1 MKNYLLI
8 ILLVLAIAICAILC
22 RQISRSNER
31 IREQITELEVKIE
44 QSKKPQAYHQNSQ
57 STQNQPEAVP
67 PSAHT
72 ANMELR
78 KEKRILE
85 KQVAEQKQADYKLD
99 KIISPSIRDK
109 RREITLA
116 ELEKLDPAAYAHLLE
131 SIQAEER
138 RKREKMEQ
146 RMNFIATMDTT
157 FLSAEENNHL
167 KEYLQLLN
175 RAYEM
180 RFNGEK
186 VPPEMFIGYL
196 DIRNLVNKYCLAA
209 IGCSNPSLPDAQ
221 MSLHIWSQTPHYMVL
236 NPMPSIFFRQLQKE
250 ANHE

>member
-8 ILLVLAIAICAILC
+8 ILLVLAIVIGSVLC

-31 IREQITELEVKIE
+31 IREQIAELEVKIE

-67 PSAHT
+67 SSAHA

-85 KQVAEQKQADYKLD
+85 KQVAEQKQVANELD
-99 KIISPSIRDK
+99 KVITPPSFRGDK
-109 RREITLA
+109 RRKVTLA
-116 ELEKLDPAAYAHLLE
+116 ELEKLDPAAYAHHLE

-146 RMNFIATMDTT
+146 RMNFISTMDTT

-175 RAYEM
+175 QAYEM
-180 RFNGEK
+180 RLNGEK
-186 VPPEMFIGYL
+186 VPREMFTSYL

-221 MSLHIWSQTPHYMVL
+221 MNLLIWSQTPRYRVL
-236 NPMPSIFFRQLQKE
+236 NPLPSIPSTSKGGRP
-250 ANHE
+250 

>member
-8 ILLVLAIAICAILC
+8 IMLVLAIVISSILC

-31 IREQITELEVKIE
+31 ILEQIAELEVEFE
-44 QSKKPQAYHQNSQ
+44 QSKKPKAIARNSQ
-57 STQNQPEAVP
+57 STQNQPKAVP
-67 PSAHT
+67 SSAHA

-85 KQVAEQKQADYKLD
+85 KQVAEQKQADNELD
-99 KIISPSIRDK
+99 KTISPSLRGK

-116 ELEKLDPAAYAHLLE
+116 ELEKLDPAAYAHHLE

-157 FLSAEENNHL
+157 LLPTEETACL

-175 RAYEM
+175 QAYEM
-180 RFNGEK
+180 RLNGEK
-186 VPPEMFIGYL
+186 VPREMFTGYL
-196 DIRNLVNKYCLAA
+196 GIRNLVNKYCLAA
-209 IGCSNPSLPDAQ
+209 IGCHNPSLPSAQ
-221 MSLHIWSQTPHYMVL
+221 TSLYIWSQTPHYMVL
-236 NPMPSIFFRQLQKE
+236 NPLPSIPSTSKGGRP
-250 ANHE
+250 

>member
-1 MKNYLLI
+1 MKEYLLI
-8 ILLVLAIAICAILC
+8 ILLVLGTVICSILC
-22 RQISRSNER
+22 RQTSRSNEQ
-31 IREQITELEVKIE
+31 IRQQIAELKTEIE
-44 QSKKPQAYHQNSQ
+44 QAKKPKITPRKPQQ
-57 STQNQPEAVP
+57 TQNQSNETASTAH
-67 PSAHT
+67 SAN
-72 ANMELR
+72 AELR
-78 KEKRILE
+78 REKRILE
-85 KQVAEQKQADYKLD
+85 KQVAEQKQADNELD
-99 KIISPSIRDK
+99 KVISPSPRGK

-116 ELEKLDPAAYAHLLE
+116 ELEKLDPAAYAHHLE

-175 RAYEM
+175 QAYEM
-180 RFNGEK
+180 RLNGEK
-186 VPPEMFIGYL
+186 VPREMFTGYL

-221 MSLHIWSQTPHYMVL
+221 MNLLIWSQTPRYMVL
-236 NPMPSIFFRQLQKE
+236 NPLPSIPSTSKGGRP
-250 ANHE
+250 

>member
-8 ILLVLAIAICAILC
+8 IMLVLAIVISSILC

-31 IREQITELEVKIE
+31 IREQIAELEVEIE
-44 QSKKPQAYHQNSQ
+44 QSKKPKAVARNSQ

-67 PSAHT
+67 SSAHA

-85 KQVAEQKQADYKLD
+85 KQVTKQKQADNEFD
-99 KIISPSIRDK
+99 KIISPSLRDK

-116 ELEKLDPAAYAHLLE
+116 ELEKLDPAAYTHHLE

-175 RAYEM
+175 QAYEM
-180 RFNGEK
+180 RLNGEK
-186 VPPEMFIGYL
+186 VPREMFTGYL

-221 MSLHIWSQTPHYMVL
+221 MNLLIWSQTPRYRVL
-236 NPMPSIFFRQLQKE
+236 NPLPSIPSTSKGGRP
-250 ANHE
+250 

>member
-8 ILLVLAIAICAILC
+8 IMLFLAIAICAVLC
-22 RQISRSNER
+22 RQTSLSNEK
-31 IREQITELEVKIE
+31 IRQQIAELEVEIE
-44 QSKKPQAYHQNSQ
+44 QSNKPKAVAQKPQSM
-57 STQNQPEAVP
+57 QNQTHTAA
-67 PSAHT
+67 PSVHS

-85 KQVAEQKQADYKLD
+85 KQVAEQKQADNELD
-99 KIISPSIRDK
+99 KIISPSLRGK

-116 ELEKLDPAAYAHLLE
+116 ELEKLDPAAYAHHLE

-157 FLSAEENNHL
+157 LLPAEETARL

-175 RAYEM
+175 QAYEM
-180 RFNGEK
+180 RLNGEK
-186 VPPEMFIGYL
+186 VPREMFTGYL
-196 DIRNLVNKYCLAA
+196 GIRNLVNKYCLAA

-221 MSLHIWSQTPHYMVL
+221 MNLLIWSQTPRYMVL
-236 NPMPSIFFRQLQKE
+236 NPLPSIPSTSKGGRP
-250 ANHE
+250 

>member
-8 ILLVLAIAICAILC
+8 IMLVLAIVISSILC

-31 IREQITELEVKIE
+31 IREQIAELEVEIE
-44 QSKKPQAYHQNSQ
+44 QSKKPKAIARNSQ
-57 STQNQPEAVP
+57 STQNQPKAVP
-67 PSAHT
+67 SSAHA
-72 ANMELR
+72 ANMDLR

-85 KQVAEQKQADYKLD
+85 KQVAEQKQVDNKLN
-99 KIISPSIRDK
+99 KIISPSLRDK
-109 RREITLA
+109 RREITLM
-116 ELEKLDPAAYAHLLE
+116 ELEKLDSAAYAHHLE
-131 SIQAEER
+131 NIQAEER

-175 RAYEM
+175 QAYEM
-180 RFNGEK
+180 RFKGEK
-186 VPPEMFIGYL
+186 VPSDMFTGYL

-221 MSLHIWSQTPHYMVL
+221 MNLLIWSQTPRYWVL

>member
-1 MKNYLLI
+1 MKEYLLI
-8 ILLVLAIAICAILC
+8 ILLVLAIVICSVLC
-22 RQISRSNER
+22 RQIIRSNE
-31 IREQITELEVKIE
+31 QIHQQIAELEAEIE
-44 QSKKPQAYHQNSQ
+44 LSKKPKVTSRRPQQ
-57 STQNQPEAVP
+57 TQNQADETVSTAH
-67 PSAHT
+67 SAN
-72 ANMELR
+72 AELR
-78 KEKRILE
+78 REKRILE
-85 KQVAEQKQADYKLD
+85 KQVAEQKQTDNELN

-175 RAYEM
+175 QAYEM
-180 RFNGEK
+180 RFKGEK
-186 VPPEMFIGYL
+186 VPPEMFTDYL

-221 MSLHIWSQTPHYMVL
+221 MSLLIWSQTPRYRVL
-236 NPMPSIFFRQLQKE
+236 NPMPSIPSTSKGGRP
-250 ANHE
+250 

>member
-8 ILLVLAIAICAILC
+8 IMLVLAIVISSILC

-31 IREQITELEVKIE
+31 IREQIAELEVEIE
-44 QSKKPQAYHQNSQ
+44 QSKKPKAVARNSQ

-67 PSAHT
+67 SSAHA

-85 KQVAEQKQADYKLD
+85 KQVAKQKQVANELD
-99 KIISPSIRDK
+99 KVITPPSFRGDK
-109 RREITLA
+109 RRKVTLA
-116 ELEKLDPAAYAHLLE
+116 ELEKLDPAAYAHHLE
-131 SIQAEER
+131 NIQAEER
-138 RKREKMEQ
+138 CKREKMEQ

-175 RAYEM
+175 QAYEM
-180 RFNGEK
+180 RLNGEK
-186 VPPEMFIGYL
+186 VPREMFTGYL

-221 MSLHIWSQTPHYMVL
+221 MNLLIWSQTPRYRVL
-236 NPMPSIFFRQLQKE
+236 NPLPSIPSTSKGGRP
-250 ANHE
+250 

>member
-8 ILLVLAIAICAILC
+8 ILLVLAIVICSILC

-31 IREQITELEVKIE
+31 IREQIAELEVKIE

-186 VPPEMFIGYL
+186 VPPEMFTGYL

-221 MSLHIWSQTPHYMVL
+221 MNLLIWSQTPRYMVL
-236 NPMPSIFFRQLQKE
+236 NPMPSIPSTAKGDRP
-250 ANHE
+250 

>member
-8 ILLVLAIAICAILC
+8 IMLVLAIVISSILC

-31 IREQITELEVKIE
+31 IREQITELEVEIE
-44 QSKKPQAYHQNSQ
+44 PSKKPKAVARNSQ

-67 PSAHT
+67 PSAHA

-78 KEKRILE
+78 REKRILE
-85 KQVAEQKQADYKLD
+85 KQVAEQKQVANELD
-99 KIISPSIRDK
+99 KVITSPSFRSDK
-109 RREITLA
+109 RRKVTLA
-116 ELEKLDPAAYAHLLE
+116 ELEKLDPAAYAHHLE

-146 RMNFIATMDTT
+146 RLNFISTMDTS
-157 FLSAEENNHL
+157 LLPAEETARL

-180 RFNGEK
+180 RLNGEE
-186 VPPEMFIGYL
+186 VPRDMFTGYL
-196 DIRNLVNKYCLAA
+196 DIPNLVNKYCLAA
-209 IGCSNPSLPDAQ
+209 IGCNNPSLPGAK

-236 NPMPSIFFRQLQKE
+236 NPLPSIPSTSKGGRP
-250 ANHE
+250 

>member
-31 IREQITELEVKIE
+31 IREQITELEVEVE
-44 QSKKPQAYHQNSQ
+44 QSKKPKAVARNSQ
-57 STQNQPEAVP
+57 STQNQPEAVH
-67 PSAHT
+67 PSAHA

-78 KEKRILE
+78 KEKRLLE
-85 KQVAEQKQADYKLD
+85 KHVAKQKQTDNELN

-109 RREITLA
+109 RRKVTLA
-116 ELEKLDPAAYAHLLE
+116 ELEKLDPAAYAHHLE

-146 RMNFIATMDTT
+146 RLNFISTMDTS
-157 FLSAEENNHL
+157 LLPAEETARL

-175 RAYEM
+175 HAYEM
-180 RFNGEK
+180 RLNGEE
-186 VPPEMFIGYL
+186 VPRDMFTGYL
-196 DIRNLVNKYCLAA
+196 DIPNLVNKYCLAA
-209 IGCSNPSLPDAQ
+209 IGCNNPSLPGAK

-236 NPMPSIFFRQLQKE
+236 NPLPSIPSASKGGRP
-250 ANHE
+250 

>member
-1 MKNYLLI
+1 MKEYLLI
-8 ILLVLAIAICAILC
+8 ILLVLATVICSVLC
-22 RQISRSNER
+22 RQIIRSNEQ
-31 IREQITELEVKIE
+31 IRQQIAELETEIE
-44 QSKKPQAYHQNSQ
+44 QSKKPKVAARRSQ
-57 STQNQPEAVP
+57 QTQNQADKTILTAH
-67 PSAHT
+67 SAN
-72 ANMELR
+72 AELR
-78 KEKRILE
+78 REKRILE
-85 KQVAEQKQADYKLD
+85 KQVAEQKQVGNELD
-99 KIISPSIRDK
+99 KVITSPSFRSDK
-109 RREITLA
+109 RRKVTLA
-116 ELEKLDPAAYAHLLE
+116 ELEKLDPTAYAHHLE

-221 MSLHIWSQTPHYMVL
+221 MSLLIWSQTPRYRVL
-236 NPMPSIFFRQLQKE
+236 NPMPSIPSTSKGGRP
-250 ANHE
+250 

>member
-8 ILLVLAIAICAILC
+8 ILLVLAIVICSILC

-31 IREQITELEVKIE
+31 IREQIAELEVKIE

-67 PSAHT
+67 PSAHAT
-72 ANMELR
+72 NMELR

-221 MSLHIWSQTPHYMVL
+221 MSLLIWSQTPRYRVL
-236 NPMPSIFFRQLQKE
+236 NPMPSIPSTSKGGRP
-250 ANHE
+250 